1 MLEYGKK
8 RICSEKPVH
17 TIKQIY
23 NYKIRRNHQ
32 FAVYEYHTKCA
43 ASGKPLM
50 HFLRKKPP

>member
-8 RICSEKPVH
+8 WICSEKPVH

-50 HFLRKKPP
+50 HFLRKKTP